1 MLVREV
7 LRFVHG
13 PHREPNASARHP
25 IPAAK
30 CALIRPA
37 HDDVI
42 QESRSAIFS
51 QWKERHRAESCPP
64 VIKITISFFT
74 YSCEKWQEA
83 LREASSPRIIRIN
96 SGCRLS
102 FAWNTVCSSRG

>member
-74 YSCEKWQEA
+74 YSCEKWQPKKTLPSILARIA
-83 LREASSPRIIRIN
+83 LRAGVSPLLKN
-96 SGCRLS
+96 
-102 FAWNTVCSSRG
+102 